1 MNYRN
6 IGDSMIK
13 TLLTSDFTKRKLNKL
28 TLLCMTLIVRSIINL
43 FLTSLTYSGIIYIDF
58 VLEILISIFLVLK
71 TNQIL
76 QLLKTYE
83 KDILSVSSYFIDN
96 YTPENFRTWKKYI
109 VLFFSTYYI
118 IYLLIYPI
126 DSRILILYIVQF
138 LICYFIV
145 ENIENR
151 AGLIFDAYHKITEI
165 NYAKKDDIVIVD
177 NEYENINVDDF
188 VIFDQ
193 N

>member
-58 VLEILISIFLVLK
+58 VLEILISILLVLK

-76 QLLKTYE
+76 QLLKIYE
-83 KDILSVSSYFIDN
+83 RNMLKMSSYFIDN

-126 DSRILILYIVQF
+126 DSRILIRYIVQF

-145 ENIENR
+145 DNIENR
-151 AGLIFDAYHKITEI
+151 TGLIFDAYHKITKI

-177 NEYENINVDDF
+177 DEYENINDF

-193 N
+193 S